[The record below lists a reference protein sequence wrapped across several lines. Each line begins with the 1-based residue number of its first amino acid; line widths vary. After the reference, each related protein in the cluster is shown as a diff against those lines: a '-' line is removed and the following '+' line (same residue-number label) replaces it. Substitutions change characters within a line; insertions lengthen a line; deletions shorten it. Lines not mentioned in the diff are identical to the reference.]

1 LLEEFRVYRRTFHK
15 QIEIAVHPL
24 QFGQG
29 YFRHD
34 FKLTE
39 FEAISNSGAIVAAV
53 AAASSDGAAELQQRR
68 CQHAACQQRRH
79 TSAQHVSNDDTPAPI
94 TPPAET

>member
-1 LLEEFRVYRRTFHK
+1 MKPPDHGVPTDREGRVKILLEEFRVYRRTFHK

-53 AAASSDGAAELQQRR
+53 AAKATWNNQS
-68 CQHAACQQRRH
+68 
-79 TSAQHVSNDDTPAPI
+79 T
-94 TPPAET
+94 